1 MHKYM
6 YLWRDYSFWPI
17 NHVFMKILWKQ
28 LSIQFTK
35 EIVSLHVLVCN
46 IYTIFSMGGT
56 VTPMSS
62 IRIFSDRGYRP
73 AAKKLCSAQWLNHLH
88 ISLLSYW
95 VNIFNLRYHKC
106 RVIKQNVLNKYI
118 EAFLYCN
125 TELRNNQTTDFPYDG
140 ERERERARIN
150 WLKKC
155 TLHNLR
161 TWVSRGH
168 GMTTINSSSS
178 LWLCT

>member
-1 MHKYM
+1 M
-6 YLWRDYSFWPI
+6 YLGRDYSFWTI

-28 LSIQFTK
+28 FSIQFTK